1 MIHEDVFRDF
11 EEDCSDYWRRAS
23 SLDGGAGVSEAVCDT
38 ADCAGGFAGDWGSL
52 ARSDTRATGWNNIR
66 SIKTEQD
73 YHEQN
78 SCKTKMADAL

>member
-1 MIHEDVFRDF
+1 MII
-11 EEDCSDYWRRAS
+11 
-23 SLDGGAGVSEAVCDT
+23 GAGPAGLT
-38 ADCAGGFAGDWGSL
+38 AALEFLKQSAIQPIVLEDSREIGGSL